1 MLYLACSAICL
12 RQRSRLLQLVT
23 RKWKGLTQFD
33 SLQTNYR
40 KSWGF
45 TSQPTGFFPET
56 YPFNWF
62 WELKCW
68 NLPALSR
75 QTFVCL
81 VPWHRHVLW
90 FWNVYGNMLNMC
102 SAIHTHTYIYTY
114 KYTHSHTLLFI
125 LCVACLEQNH
135 VYYHARQYVVYLCKS
150 STGAHEWWQLFFIGG
165 IECNSTINQHSK
177 VVHHFPGTDSECTL
191 QSTNI
196 AMESHI
202 TSPGS
207 NR

>member
-1 MLYLACSAICL
+1 MLAYIPAPWILW
-12 RQRSRLLQLVT
+12 VT
-23 RKWKGLTQFD
+23 GNHRGV
-33 SLQTNYR
+33 
-40 KSWGF
+40 

-56 YPFNWF
+56 SPW
-62 WELKCW
+62 KTDSGSW
-68 NLPALSR
+68 NVEISR
-75 QTFVCL
+75 RWARQIFFRL
-81 VPWHRHVLW
+81 VPWHRHVFW
-90 FWNVYGNMLNMC
+90 FRNVYGNMLNMF
-102 SAIHTHTYIYTY
+102 SYTHAYIYIYINTH
-114 KYTHSHTLLFI
+114 THSHTLLFI

-135 VYYHARQYVVYLCKS
+135 GYYHALQYVVYLCKS

-177 VVHHFPGTDSECTL
+177 EVHHCHFPGTDSECTL

>member
-45 TSQPTGFFPET
+45 TSQPTVFFPET

-68 NLPALSR
+68 NLPALSKANIFLFSSMISSCFVVSKCLR
-75 QTFVCL
+75 Q
-81 VPWHRHVLW
+81 HVEHV
-90 FWNVYGNMLNMC
+90 FSYT
-102 SAIHTHTYIYTY
+102 HTHTHIYICTPINR
-114 KYTHSHTLLFI
+114 YTHSHTLLFI
-125 LCVACLEQNH
+125 LCVTCLEQNH
-135 VYYHARQYVVYLCKS
+135 GYYHALQYVVYLCKS
-150 STGAHEWWQLFFIGG
+150 STGAHGWQLFFIGG
-165 IECNSTINQHSK
+165 IECNSTIN
-177 VVHHFPGTDSECTL
+177 T
-191 QSTNI
+191 
-196 AMESHI
+196 A
-202 TSPGS
+202 
-207 NR
+207 R